1 MHLVASNVGMVLLLK
16 FPVSLL
22 DLLRCGI
29 NCDPKNL
36 VVVVLRPSPR
46 CAAAPD
52 HTSLSIIVLSIQF
65 MMN

>member
-16 FPVSLL
+16 FPVSPL
-22 DLLRCGI
+22 DLLGCGI

-36 VVVVLRPSPR
+36 VVVLRPSPR

>member
-16 FPVSLL
+16 FPGSLL

-36 VVVVLRPSPR
+36 VVVLRPSPR

-52 HTSLSIIVLSIQF
+52 HTSLSVIVWSNQF
-65 MMN
+65 MVN